1 MATSDGNQQTPVRL
15 ETGGRVSGL
24 TMGAFADTIAAVL
37 DSARQA
43 IPELSIAVSLGDQ
56 SGFGVGAS
64 KNILVVQA
72 GLSDGQADLTFV
84 TVKAAEFSEPKFG
97 DRITVGDSIYFVTS
111 CATDAVGGTR
121 RIGLAPYYDLAAM
134 ITGRMKV
141 DGAAVPISLD
151 IHVRVLE
158 PTLQDFTQNEF
169 VSASQN
175 QSIIVFRSVDWPY
188 SFKPQT
194 GFEIDVLGKA
204 KFYIVNAVLNNGD
217 WRCVCRELGGA

>member
-1 MATSDGNQQTPVRL
+1 
-15 ETGGRVSGL
+15 
-24 TMGAFADTIAAVL
+24 MGAFSDTIAAVL
-37 DSARQA
+37 DSVRQA
-43 IPELSIAVSLGDQ
+43 IPEVSLPVSLGDQ

-84 TVKAAEFSEPKFG
+84 RVKAAEFSEPKFG
-97 DRITVGDSIYFVTS
+97 DRTTVGDSIYFVTS
-111 CATDAVGGTR
+111 CATDAVGATR